1 MTSKALKILDFP
13 FSRDENAMEK
23 NRIVLQNPEILEMFR
38 AESQRPEQTSMTNI
52 SDNVFYQFRSELEI
66 NYSKG
71 LQKIAGKLLKV
82 SKEMCDK

>member
-38 AESQRPEQTSMTNI
+38 AESQRPEQTSMTNT
-52 SDNVFYQFRSELEI
+52 SDIVFYQFRSELEI